1 MQERAPGALTAGER
15 IAAAPP
21 RDGPGGGSSGGSS
34 DGLIERVV
42 RRDRLMVVA
51 GVLGLAALAWAHLLD
66 MAPHDASRGDQMGV
80 GMQGDMGMAMPH
92 LQPWGGADLALLV
105 AMWAVMM
112 VAMMLPSAAPLVLL
126 FATMARRRRERQ
138 SPAASTSA
146 LAAGYLL
153 TWTAFSVVA
162 ALAQWGLHRTALLSP
177 AMTSTSPTLGGL
189 LLIGA
194 GVYQWTPLKGRCL
207 SECRSPLG
215 FLTREWREGTR
226 GALVMGARHG
236 AFCVG
241 CCWVLMALLFVAGV
255 MNLLW
260 VAAIA
265 AFVLVEKVAPAAGRL
280 GRIAGV
286 LLVAWGGWT
295 LAAR

>member
-1 MQERAPGALTAGER
+1 MREQAPGGVVGRERSAGAL
-15 IAAAPP
+15 PP
-21 RDGPGGGSSGGSS
+21 NGVRVGASDGP
-34 DGLIERVV
+34 IERFV
-42 RRDRLMVVA
+42 RRDRLAVA
-51 GVLGLAALAWAHLLD
+51 AGILGLAALAWAHLLG
-66 MAPHDASRGDQMGV
+66 MAPHDA
-80 GMQGDMGMAMPH
+80 GMGDMDGMAMPH
-92 LQPWGGADLALLV
+92 LQSWGRAELALLV

-138 SPAASTSA
+138 SPSASTSA

-153 TWTAFSVVA
+153 TWTAFSVAA

-177 AMTSTSPTLGGL
+177 AMASTSPVLGGL

-207 SECRSPLG
+207 AECRSPLG

-241 CCWVLMALLFVAGV
+241 CCWVLMTLLFVAGV

-265 AFVLVEKVAPAAGRL
+265 AFVLAEKAAPAGGRIGRL
-280 GRIAGV
+280 AGV
-286 LLVAWGGWT
+286 LLVAWGGWV
-295 LAAR
+295 LAAS

>member
-1 MQERAPGALTAGER
+1 MGEPAPGGLTASGR
-15 IAAAPP
+15 AAGIPPHVAP
-21 RDGPGGGSSGGSS
+21 R

-42 RRDRLMVVA
+42 RRDRLAVGA
-51 GVLGLAALAWAHLLD
+51 ALLGLAALAWAHLLG
-66 MAPHDASRGDQMGV
+66 MAPHDE
-80 GMQGDMGMAMPH
+80 GMADMDMAMPP
-92 LQPWGGADLALLV
+92 LQPWSTADLALLV
-105 AMWAVMM
+105 GMWAVMM

-138 SPAASTSA
+138 SPAAPTSA

-153 TWTAFSVVA
+153 TWMAFSVVA

-177 AMTSTSPTLGGL
+177 AMASTSPTLGGL

-207 SECRSPLG
+207 AACRSPLG

-236 AFCVG
+236 TFCVG

-260 VAAIA
+260 VAGIA
-265 AFVLVEKVAPAAGRL
+265 AFVLVEKAAPAGRRVGTVAGL
-280 GRIAGV
+280 
-286 LLVAWGGWT
+286 LLVAWGGWV
-295 LAAR
+295 LASAG

>member
-1 MQERAPGALTAGER
+1 MQERTPEALPIGER
-15 IAAAPP
+15 AAAAPP
-21 RDGPGGGSSGGSS
+21 RDRPSG
-34 DGLIERVV
+34 GLIERAV
-42 RRDRLMVVA
+42 RRDRTAVVA
-51 GVLGLAALAWAHLLD
+51 GVLGLAALAWAHLLG
-66 MAPHDASRGDQMGV
+66 MAPHDAGRGA

-138 SPAASTSA
+138 SPAAPTSA

-153 TWTAFSVVA
+153 TWTAFSVA
-162 ALAQWGLHRTALLSP
+162 AGLAQWGLHRTALLSP
-177 AMTSTSPTLGGL
+177 AMASTSPTLGGL

-207 SECRSPLG
+207 AECRSPLG

-260 VAAIA
+260 VAAVA
-265 AFVLVEKVAPAAGRL
+265 AFVLVEKVAPAGARL
-280 GRIAGV
+280 GRLAGV
-286 LLVAWGGWT
+286 LLVAWGGWV
-295 LAAR
+295 LAAG